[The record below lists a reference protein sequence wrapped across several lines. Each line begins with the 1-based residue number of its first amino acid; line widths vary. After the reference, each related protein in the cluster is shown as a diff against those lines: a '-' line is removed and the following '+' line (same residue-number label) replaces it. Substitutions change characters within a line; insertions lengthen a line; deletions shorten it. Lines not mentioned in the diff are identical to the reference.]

1 MVRMDLHWFWSGR
14 SGSRRVKLTHSKIEK
29 REEISCFEVLNV
41 LVLGLKAFP
50 EAWTS
55 FMDA

>member
-1 MVRMDLHWFWSGR
+1 MDLLWFWSGR

-41 LVLGLKAFP
+41 LGLKAFP